1 MDKLQE
7 IRTYATSLSLVHT
20 KKELENLIH
29 EAESDESGYAAFLYD
44 VLGGEI
50 RYRQDR
56 AREKRIKEAGFPYKK
71 YLKDFDLNFCQSI
84 TRKQL
89 NQLSELTWI
98 DGIYNLILSGPPGV
112 GKTHLAIAL
121 AHHACEEGYKVS
133 YTTMQTLMQ
142 VLRTEEIDRRSRAK
156 MNRIRKS
163 NLLVVDEVGY
173 LPVTTAEGNL
183 FFQLI
188 SELQE
193 QTSIIITTNKGF
205 EEWAE
210 FLDDIALATAIL
222 DRLSYRCDR
231 IQMTAKE
238 QRAVREWVKDGNSV
252 YENASGV
259 WAEGGVAVEFLTVW
273 RDEEY
278 IRRHTK
284 GMNPEDTQK
293 FAMEYYGWS
302 DDTELPIQYGE
313 PDSRFIFPSD
323 KD

>member
-7 IRTYATSLSLVHT
+7 IRSYAASLSLIHT
-20 KKELENLIH
+20 KNELETLIH
-29 EAESDESGYAAFLYD
+29 EAEMSEASYVTFLNE
-44 VLGGEI
+44 VLGSEI
-50 RYRQDR
+50 RYRQDKAKER
-56 AREKRIKEAGFPYKK
+56 RIKEAGFPYKK

-84 TRKQL
+84 SVKQL

-121 AHHACEEGYKVS
+121 AYHACEEGYKVS
-133 YTTMQTLMQ
+133 YTTMQSLMQ
-142 VLRTEEIDRRSRAK
+142 VLRTQDIDRRSKAK
-156 MNRIRKS
+156 MNRIHKS

-173 LPVTTAEGNL
+173 LPITSTEGNL

-210 FLDDIALATAIL
+210 FLDDVALATAIL

-231 IQMTAKE
+231 IQMSGKSY
-238 QRAVREWVKDGNSV
+238 RL
-252 YENASGV
+252 ENRKS
-259 WAEGGVAVEFLTVW
+259 FLQKG
-273 RDEEY
+273 DERNE
-278 IRRHTK
+278 I
-284 GMNPEDTQK
+284 
-293 FAMEYYGWS
+293 S
-302 DDTELPIQYGE
+302 
-313 PDSRFIFPSD
+313 
-323 KD
+323 